1 MEECKHQQVCSSKDI
16 KAFSTSFQV
25 EENVSFIKNYKG
37 CTMAPIEVKT
47 GG

>member
-1 MEECKHQQVCSSKDI
+1 MEGCRHQQVCSSKGI
-16 KAFSTSFQV
+16 KAFSTGFQA
-25 EENVSFIKNYKG
+25 EENVSFIKNRKG

>member
-1 MEECKHQQVCSSKDI
+1 MEEYEHQQVCSSKGI
-16 KAFSTSFQV
+16 KAFSTGFQV

-47 GG
+47 SG